1 VKKISINSP
10 CPCGSRDKYKKCC
23 QKFHKGA
30 LVPNPLLLMKS
41 RYSAYAMGNSKYI
54 IYTTHPNSSEYM
66 EDKIN
71 WQNSILEF
79 CKNTQFISLEILE
92 YIPPKNNIAYVT
104 FKASF
109 ENDSMIEKSRFLFEN
124 GRWLYEN
131 PLQINLS

>member
-1 VKKISINSP
+1 MKRISINSP

-41 RYSAYAMGNSKYI
+41 RYSAYAIGNSKYI
-54 IYTTHPNSSEYM
+54 IDTTHPNSSEYM
-66 EDKIN
+66 EDKTL

-79 CKNTQFISLEILE
+79 SKNTQFISLEILE

-104 FKASF
+104 FKAQF
-109 ENDSMIEKSRFLFEN
+109 QDSKMIEKSRFLLEN
-124 GRWLYEN
+124 GKWLYEN
-131 PLQINLS
+131 AVFIEK